1 MDQQFKGSNHTQL
14 PKKRNASSPS
24 GKQSQYRLSGS
35 ILSDWGAA
43 IQCESNV
50 SPWKRSSRVSTCRR
64 GYQEHSSAQF
74 GFNKRLHKHTT
85 SSHMK
90 YFLKAQSYVWVRGQ
104 KLKSDKRARNL
115 HRRLRELKRSRE
127 CKVDG
132 GHVSYSE
139 KSPPGTDP
147 GAASQHTGAERERWV
162 PTSSVIPVWSSA
174 RRRKRREGRSA
185 DAGSE
190 ALIELLRCSSTI
202 GGGPVMITH
211 TSLHTTIFITASE
224 YKRCFCQSV
233 ICHFV
238 TGILFL
244 SIHLSTLAP
253 LKVCR
258 ISY

>member
-1 MDQQFKGSNHTQL
+1 MGADVISHTCLEQ
-14 PKKRNASSPS
+14 
-24 GKQSQYRLSGS
+24 
-35 ILSDWGAA
+35 
-43 IQCESNV
+43 
-50 SPWKRSSRVSTCRR
+50 
-64 GYQEHSSAQF
+64 
-74 GFNKRLHKHTT
+74 
-85 SSHMK
+85 
-90 YFLKAQSYVWVRGQ
+90 
-104 KLKSDKRARNL
+104 
-115 HRRLRELKRSRE
+115 REE
-127 CKVDG
+127 EEEEG
-132 GHVSYSE
+132 GE
-139 KSPPGTDP
+139 
-147 GAASQHTGAERERWV
+147 EE
-162 PTSSVIPVWSSA
+162 
-174 RRRKRREGRSA
+174 EGRSA